1 MISRFRFR
9 SYLYCLTFILLG
21 ILMCSV
27 SYGQRSQSKLRIK
40 GSISA
45 GMFHLYSNNIG
56 TLPALGANMNLNSTI
71 SYGQFSVPISASL
84 NNRGTQFANPFHRY
98 GISPRYKWVKIH
110 LGWRQMQFSK
120 YTLSGTPFF
129 GIGIEI
135 DPGILRFSVMHGK
148 LDRRIRNLNS
158 QQRNALPTRRISAI
172 KLGLGSYKNHL
183 DFIFMQ
189 ASDGIGDIDSLNFE
203 PKENITLGNKFKC
216 SLLKNK
222 VSLYYDAAVSIFT
235 ENRERP
241 ANLLEEVSFP
251 RAFNNLLTPNNST
264 HINYAINGG
273 INFHFGP
280 VQIQNSYRR
289 IMPEFKSLGINY
301 LRNDLEAYLFAPSVA
316 LFNRKLNIS
325 GSYGLESNNLDGL
338 RNQDQKR
345 VISSLNVSLNL
356 QNKHNINLQ
365 YSNYNFD
372 QQIRFDSLLT
382 DTISLQQVNKNIGGN
397 YNYTTVTER
406 NIQTISIIINTQD
419 AAVIGSPENENTTFT
434 TMLNYSYSNIQGG
447 SSINGGLSYFKIDV
461 GESTQQQIGL
471 NVGYNFK
478 TERQNIYLRI
488 GAMKGIDDTAQN
500 LYGGIRYSYKITDK
514 ISLNA
519 NINGRTSKIQNRAD
533 RNQIRSDLGVKV
545 RF

>member
-1 MISRFRFR
+1 MISRIRPYF
-9 SYLYCLTFILLG
+9 YCFTFIFFG
-21 ILMCSV
+21 ILICNV
-27 SYGQRSQSKLRIK
+27 SYGQRGQSKLRIK

-45 GMFHLYSNNIG
+45 GMFHLSSGNIG
-56 TLPALGANMNLNSTI
+56 ALPALGANMNLNATL
-71 SYGQFSVPISASL
+71 SYRQFSIPVSASL
-84 NNRGTQFANPFHRY
+84 NNRGTQFSNPFHRY
-98 GISPRYKWVKIH
+98 GISPRYKWVKFH
-110 LGWRQMQFSK
+110 LGWRQIQFSK
-120 YTLSGTPFF
+120 YTLAGTPFF
-129 GIGIEI
+129 GIGIEV
-135 DPGILRFSVMHGK
+135 DPGILRFSAMHGK

-158 QQRNALPTRRISAI
+158 QQQKVLPIRKISAV
-172 KLGLGSYKNHL
+172 KLGIGSYRNHF

-189 ASDGIGDIDSLNFE
+189 ASDGIGDIDTLNFE

-289 IMPEFKSLGINY
+289 IMPEYKSLGINY
-301 LRNDLEAYLFAPSVA
+301 LRNDLEAYLFAPSIA
-316 LFNRKLNIS
+316 FFDRKLNIS

-356 QNKHNINLQ
+356 QNKHNINMQ

-372 QQIRFDSLLT
+372 QQIRFDSLMT
-382 DTISLQQVNKNIGGN
+382 DTISLQQVNSNIGGN
-397 YNYTTVTER
+397 YNYTAVTER
-406 NIQTISIIINTQD
+406 YIQTISLIINTQD
-419 AAVIGSPENENTTFT
+419 ASVIGSPENTNTTFT
-434 TMLNYSYSNIQGG
+434 SMLNYSYANIKGG
-447 SSINGGLSYFKIDV
+447 SSINGGVSYFKIDV
-461 GESTQQQIGL
+461 GESMTQQIGL
-471 NVGYNFK
+471 NVGYSFK
-478 TERQNIYLRI
+478 TDRQNIYLRM
-488 GAMKGIDDTAQN
+488 GAVKGIDDAFQN
-500 LYGGIRYSYKITDK
+500 LYGGIRYSYKITDLMS
-514 ISLNA
+514 INA
-519 NINGRTSKIQNRAD
+519 NINARTSKIQNRAD
-533 RNQIRSDLGVKV
+533 RNQIRSDMGVKLK
-545 RF
+545 F